1 MNLYNKKKYIKIKRE
16 TGSDETVA
24 LLDEVNSDLEDN
36 FDNLMNDL
44 DTEFVLEEGLENE
57 LDSDDETLN
66 SLVPEAKYHIVE
78 NPTIGK
84 SFEEVSCKAIN
95 DIEIRIKERGKERG
109 KAKKKK
115 SDLMK
120 LNLIG

>member
-1 MNLYNKKKYIKIKRE
+1 MNLNNKKKYIKIKRE
-16 TGSDETVA
+16 TESDETVA

-78 NPTIGK
+78 NPTIRK

>member
-1 MNLYNKKKYIKIKRE
+1 MNLNNKKKYIKIKRE

-78 NPTIGK
+78 NPTIRK

-95 DIEIRIKERGKERG
+95 DIQIRIKERGKERG

>member
-1 MNLYNKKKYIKIKRE
+1 MNLNNKKKYIKIKRE

-78 NPTIGK
+78 NPTIRK

>member
-1 MNLYNKKKYIKIKRE
+1 MNLNNKKKYIKIKRE
-16 TGSDETVA
+16 TGRDETVA

-78 NPTIGK
+78 NPTIRK

>member
-1 MNLYNKKKYIKIKRE
+1 MNLKNKKKYIKIKRE

-78 NPTIGK
+78 NPTIRK

-95 DIEIRIKERGKERG
+95 DIEIRIKEGGKERG

>member
-1 MNLYNKKKYIKIKRE
+1 M
-16 TGSDETVA
+16 
-24 LLDEVNSDLEDN
+24 DEVNSDLEDN
-36 FDNLMNDL
+36 IDNLKNDL
-44 DTEFVLEEGLENE
+44 DTDFVLEEGLENE

-66 SLVPEAKYHIVE
+66 SLVPEAKHHIVE
-78 NPTIGK
+78 SPAIGK
-84 SFEEVSCKAIN
+84 SFEEGSSKAKN
-95 DIEIRIKERGKERG
+95 DIEVRIKERGKERG

>member
-1 MNLYNKKKYIKIKRE
+1 MNLNNKKKYIKIKRE

-66 SLVPEAKYHIVE
+66 SLVPEAKHHIVE
-78 NPTIGK
+78 SPAIGK
-84 SFEEVSCKAIN
+84 SFEEGSSKAKN
-95 DIEIRIKERGKERG
+95 DIEVRIKERGKERG

>member
-1 MNLYNKKKYIKIKRE
+1 MNLNNKKKYIKIKRE

-78 NPTIGK
+78 NPTIRK

-95 DIEIRIKERGKERG
+95 DIEIRIKEGGKERG